1 MPQGF
6 FSGGCTTPKRPH
18 YAHGKSRRAHPNRL
32 ELKKYC
38 RWCKK
43 HPPHRETK
51 WRPRVVALTA
61 RAPDSKSGGWGF
73 ESLHPCHFVR
83 GREAMGIV
91 TRIREFV
98 QEVLAEFR
106 KVTWPSRQELINST
120 TIVIVVTVV
129 LAFFLGGV
137 DIALSKVVE
146 RILR

>member
-1 MPQGF
+1 
-6 FSGGCTTPKRPH
+6 
-18 YAHGKSRRAHPNRL
+18 
-32 ELKKYC
+32 
-38 RWCKK
+38 
-43 HPPHRETK
+43 
-51 WRPRVVALTA
+51 
-61 RAPDSKSGGWGF
+61 
-73 ESLHPCHFVR
+73 
-83 GREAMGIV
+83 MGIV
-91 TRIREFV
+91 ARIREFV